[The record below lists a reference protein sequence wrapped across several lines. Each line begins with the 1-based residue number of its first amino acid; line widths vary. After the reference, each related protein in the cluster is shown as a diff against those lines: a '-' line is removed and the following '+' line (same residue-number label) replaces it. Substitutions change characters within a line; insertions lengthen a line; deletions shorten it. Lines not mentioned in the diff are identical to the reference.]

1 MEMEHVFEQGPIRP
15 PSEAKSLL
23 LRVTRNCPWNR
34 CAFCH
39 SYHGAKFSVR
49 SVEEVRKDIDEAK
62 RAADEI
68 QRISWALG
76 EGGGITDAVIDR
88 VFRDGELSVD
98 SLRSVAAWLYFG
110 GESVFLQDA
119 NSIVLKT
126 DDLVEILQY
135 LKRTFP
141 GVTRVTSYCRSKTAC
156 RKSVEE
162 FRRLKEAGLTRIHIG
177 LESGYDPLLEF
188 IRKGVTA
195 EEHIEGGRR
204 IVASGISLSEY
215 VIPGLGGTQWSR
227 EHALETARVLNAI
240 NPDYIRLRTLQV
252 RRETELH
259 RMMKDGRFTP
269 LPEEDV
275 VREIRLFIEHLDGIE
290 SRIVSDHILNLLEEL
305 EGKLPEDRERLLG
318 IIDDYLALPEDDRL
332 VFRLGRRKGIYRG
345 LRDLSDRRT
354 YDILKRAI
362 DDYREGE
369 PGKLDR
375 DLHRIMHHYI

>member
-39 SYHGAKFSVR
+39 SYHGAKFSIR

-135 LKRTFP
+135 LKRTFQ
-141 GVTRVTSYCRSKTAC
+141 
-156 RKSVEE
+156 
-162 FRRLKEAGLTRIHIG
+162 IG
-177 LESGYDPLLEF
+177 
-188 IRKGVTA
+188 
-195 EEHIEGGRR
+195 
-204 IVASGISLSEY
+204 
-215 VIPGLGGTQWSR
+215 
-227 EHALETARVLNAI
+227 
-240 NPDYIRLRTLQV
+240 
-252 RRETELH
+252 
-259 RMMKDGRFTP
+259 
-269 LPEEDV
+269 
-275 VREIRLFIEHLDGIE
+275 
-290 SRIVSDHILNLLEEL
+290 
-305 EGKLPEDRERLLG
+305 
-318 IIDDYLALPEDDRL
+318 
-332 VFRLGRRKGIYRG
+332 
-345 LRDLSDRRT
+345 
-354 YDILKRAI
+354 RA
-362 DDYREGE
+362 
-369 PGKLDR
+369 
-375 DLHRIMHHYI
+375 HV

>member
-1 MEMEHVFEQGPIRP
+1 MEHGFEQGPIRP

-39 SYHGAKFSVR
+39 SYHGARFSIR

-68 QRISWALG
+68 LRISWALG
-76 EGGGITDAVIDR
+76 EGGGVSDAVIDR
-88 VFRDGELSVD
+88 VFRDGEVSVD

-119 NSIVLKT
+119 NSIILKT
-126 DDLVEILQY
+126 DDLVEILNY
-135 LKRTFP
+135 LKETFP

-156 RKSVEE
+156 RKSVDE

-177 LESGYDPLLEF
+177 LESGYDPLLDF
-188 IRKGVTA
+188 ITKGVTA

-215 VIPGLGGTQWSR
+215 VIPGLGGTRWSR

-259 RMMKDGRFTP
+259 RMMKEGRFTP
-269 LPEEDV
+269 LHEEDV

-318 IIDDYLALPEDDRL
+318 IIDGYLALPEDDRL
-332 VFRLGRRKGIYRG
+332 VYRLGRRKGIYRS
-345 LRDLSDRRT
+345 LRDLSDQRT
-354 YDILKRAI
+354 YNILKQAI
-362 DDYREGE
+362 DGYREGE
-369 PGKLDR
+369 PGMLDR
-375 DLHRIMHHYI
+375 DLQRIMHQYI